1 MRLKES
7 IMKKR
12 VCIWILLGLL
22 ALSAGCGKKEALA
35 EPEIVEEV
43 VEELPE
49 VIEEVEE
56 VEDLTGKALNPLTG
70 LYIDENVINRRPVG
84 IVISNIHNAIP
95 QIGIE
100 EADVIY
106 ETLVEGGITRLYAV
120 YQDVTGEK
128 IGPVRSARH
137 YQLDFAFD
145 FDAIF
150 VHIGGSPQ
158 AYNAIKNLRSPNLDA
173 MSSGVAYKDPSRKSP
188 HSTYATK
195 ERIMEVWEQKG
206 YRTDKDP
213 SFVNKF
219 DFSEEIK
226 LIEPKKVEKVIL
238 DFSNYHYA
246 WFDYDTD
253 AMNYKRFQYLNY
265 KNTGT
270 GEHIDEG
277 TGQQLAFDNII
288 IQLASIW
295 TIKGDSAGRMD
306 MNLLTQGDGYYL
318 TRGEMVPITWSK
330 KSHNE
335 PTRYFDIN
343 GDPLIM
349 YPGKTWISVFPTNR
363 TEKLLFE

>member
-1 MRLKES
+1 
-7 IMKKR
+7 MKKR
-12 VCIWILLGLL
+12 ICVWILMGLL
-22 ALSAGCGKKEALA
+22 VLSVGCGKNEVIA
-35 EPEIVEEV
+35 EPEV
-43 VEELPE
+43 VEEVIVEEPE
-49 VIEEVEE
+49 EVEEIEEGEE

-137 YQLDFAFD
+137 YFLDFAFD

-158 AYNAIKNLRSPNLDA
+158 AYDAIRKLRAPNLDA
-173 MSSGVAYKDPSRKSP
+173 MSSSVAYKDPSRKSP

-195 ERIMEVWEQKG
+195 DRIMEIWEQKG
-206 YRTDKDP
+206 YRTEKDP

-226 LIEPKKVEKVIL
+226 LIEPEKVEKVIL

-246 WFDYDTD
+246 WFDYDAD

-265 KNTGT
+265 KKTGT
-270 GEHIDEG
+270 GAHIDEG

-306 MNLLTQGDGYYL
+306 MNLLTEGDGYYL

-335 PTRYFDIN
+335 PTKYFDKN

-349 YPGKTWISVFPTNR
+349 YPGKTWISVFPTTR
-363 TEKLLFE
+363 TDKLLFE